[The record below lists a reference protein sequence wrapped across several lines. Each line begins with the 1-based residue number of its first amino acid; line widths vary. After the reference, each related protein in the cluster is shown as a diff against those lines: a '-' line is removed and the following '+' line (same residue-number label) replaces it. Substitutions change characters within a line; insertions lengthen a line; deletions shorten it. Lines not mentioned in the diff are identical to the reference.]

1 MATAAEIFK
10 NQHRNVAYRT
20 TLLLALYVGTN
31 QADELPASNY
41 LRNRLSFQ
49 EQSAH

>member
-1 MATAAEIFK
+1 MWLIVHYFSHYIYIRK
-10 NQHRNVAYRT
+10 
-20 TLLLALYVGTN
+20 GTY
-31 QADELPASNY
+31 QADELPVSNY